1 LQPQLVA
8 QVAARAILHGID
20 LESAQLAPRWTVPAF
35 GPFSEAR
42 LLIEPGV
49 HPGTLSDL
57 RHRGHVIDEVPAP
70 NPEWGPVSMIRVDPA
85 GLATAPDP
93 RVDTT
98 SAVVL

>member
-1 LQPQLVA
+1 L
-8 QVAARAILHGID
+8 AARAILNGSD
-20 LESAQLAPRWTVPAF
+20 LESAQSAARWAVPDF
-35 GPFSEAR
+35 GPFAESR

-49 HPGTLSDL
+49 DPATLSDL

-70 NPEWGPVSMIRVDPA
+70 NPEWGPVSMIRVDPD
-85 GLATAPDP
+85 GLATAADP